1 MEVLLAVGASLVLQ
15 VAVALPDLPRVGGE
29 PRVLLEPR
37 ILRGLEPRV
46 LGGLEPRV
54 LGAGLEEELV
64 LSLDP

>member
-1 MEVLLAVGASLVLQ
+1 MEVLLAVGAGLVLQ

-37 ILRGLEPRV
+37 VLR
-46 LGGLEPRV
+46 GLEPRV

-64 LSLDP
+64 LGFNFGESEIGK